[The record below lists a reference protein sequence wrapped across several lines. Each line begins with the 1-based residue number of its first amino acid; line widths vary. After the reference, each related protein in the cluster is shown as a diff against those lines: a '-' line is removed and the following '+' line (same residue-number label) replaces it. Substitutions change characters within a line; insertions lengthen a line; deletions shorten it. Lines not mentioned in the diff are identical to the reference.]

1 MNTLYLSIDG
11 ISDPLGRSQILPYL
25 LGLSKFGHKFYLL
38 SLEKQLRFE
47 KEKLAIKKVVENT
60 SIQWFPL
67 IYIEKTG
74 VLNKTINAKNLKN
87 EAEEIIKK
95 NKIEIIHARGY
106 VPALIGLS
114 LKNKYNL
121 KLIFDMR
128 GFWPDE
134 RLDGNIWKMNN
145 PIHFFLYK
153 YFKFQEKKMLRNA
166 NHVVSLTQKGKN
178 ILLSNFKFLRTESI
192 SVIPC
197 FADLKHFDF
206 NAINL
211 ERLNNLKLSLKIAS
225 SDLVFLYLG
234 SLGTWYM
241 TNEMCDFF
249 KVIKDKN
256 PNAKLLI
263 VTKDDT
269 TEFLNHATKIGLQKE
284 DLIFRE
290 ASRDEVPYFI
300 ECSDIALFFIKPS
313 FSKQASS
320 PTKMGE
326 IMGLGKPIITN
337 AGVGDVDDIL
347 NETQSGYIIENFT
360 KENYELAANS
370 IEEIKNIPKDLI
382 RKGGLAFYDLE
393 NGILKYHT
401 IYNSLA

>member
-25 LGLSKFGHKFYLL
+25 LGLSKLGHNFYLV
-38 SLEKQLRFE
+38 SLEKPLRFE
-47 KEKLAIKKVVENT
+47 KEKLAIEEAIENA
-60 SIQWFPL
+60 SIDWFPL
-67 IYIEKTG
+67 HYMEKSG

-87 EAEEIIKK
+87 KAEEIIKK

-134 RLDGNIWKMNN
+134 RLDGKIWKMNN

-153 YFKFQEKKMLRNA
+153 YFKFQEKRLLKNT
-166 NHVVSLTQKGKN
+166 NHVISLTQKGKS
-178 ILLSNFKFLRTESI
+178 ILLKTFNFLKTESI

-206 NAINL
+206 KIINS
-211 ERLNNLKLSLKIAS
+211 EKLNNLKLSLKIS
-225 SDLVFLYLG
+225 PNDLVFLYLG

-249 KVIKDKN
+249 KVIKEKN

-269 TEFLNHATKIGLQKE
+269 AEFLNYALNIGLKSE

-300 ECSDIALFFIKPS
+300 ESCDIALFFIKPS

-347 NETQSGYIIENFT
+347 NKTQAGYLIKKFT

-370 IEEIKNIPKDLI
+370 ISEIKNIDKNLI
-382 RKGGLAFYDLE
+382 RKGGLEFYDLE

-401 IYNSLA
+401 VYNSLA